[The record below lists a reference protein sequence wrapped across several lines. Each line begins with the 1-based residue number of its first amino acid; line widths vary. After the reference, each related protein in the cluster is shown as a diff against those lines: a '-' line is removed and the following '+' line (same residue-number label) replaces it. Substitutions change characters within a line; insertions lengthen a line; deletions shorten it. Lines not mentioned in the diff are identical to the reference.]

1 MFVFRLRTEIN
12 ISIFGFFSQD
22 ELTLGHLHLSLSF
35 LPPKIFPPLEH
46 VAKQTLN
53 PLVLIAQFM
62 VRLASF
68 EVGFSGVHPWHSESA
83 RFQKNPCFLFHLHLI
98 RRLPMATLPAS
109 QICMQVA
116 PSQLTLA
123 TPAGNGVN
131 AGQLVQSAAART
143 PTG

>member
-1 MFVFRLRTEIN
+1 MTVIN
-12 ISIFGFFSQD
+12 ILIFLFSKSK
-22 ELTLGHLHLSLSF
+22 LTLGHLHLSLSF

-53 PLVLIAQFM
+53 PLVLMEQFM
-62 VRLASF
+62 ETLASF
-68 EVGFSGVHPWHSESA
+68 DVGFSGVHPWHSESA
-83 RFQKNPCFLFHLHLI
+83 RFQKNPFFLFHRHLI

-109 QICMQVA
+109 QICIQVA

-123 TPAGNGVN
+123 TPEGNGVK
-131 AGQLVQSAAART
+131 AGQFVQSAAAFT